1 MKYLHFDCQPKVQ
14 FMKNKCFNN
23 EDKNQVSGKYT
34 PQFQALFNY
43 ASIGILL
50 TDTDGH
56 IILVNDFALMQFGY
70 HFREIVDKKI
80 EILIPSRF
88 HSSHERYRERYN
100 EYPKNRHMG
109 IGRDLHA
116 IKKDGIEFPVEVSL
130 SHYKNG
136 EGSFVIAFVTE
147 ITERVNAREEIIKLN
162 NELIKVNSELESTVA
177 LRTQQ
182 LTEILH
188 QLELSK
194 DEQAVILNKEQ
205 ELGELKS
212 KFISIASHEFRTPL
226 STILSSIYLINKY
239 QTAEEQPKREKHIH
253 RIISSVNMLT
263 DILNDFLSLSKMEE
277 GKMQVRISEINV
289 KELVED
295 MSEDIQTIL
304 KPGQTIKYEHHGNEI
319 GFLDPSLLKHILLN
333 LLSNAIKFS
342 HDDGSIEIYTFI
354 NIRDVELVVKD
365 YGIGISMEEQKH
377 LFERFFR
384 AGNAMHIQ
392 GSGLGLHIVGRY
404 VELMNGNIKCIS
416 ELDKGTEFKVTFN
429 Y

>member
-1 MKYLHFDCQPKVQ
+1 
-14 FMKNKCFNN
+14 MKNECFKN
-23 EDKNQVSGKYT
+23 EDKNQVQGKYT
-34 PQFQALFNY
+34 QQFQALFNY

-50 TDTDGH
+50 TDTDGN
-56 IILVNDFALMQFGY
+56 IILVNDFALTQFGY
-70 HFREIVDKKI
+70 QFKEIADKKI
-80 EILIPSRF
+80 EILIPTRF
-88 HSSHERYRERYN
+88 HSNHIRYRESYN
-100 EYPKNRHMG
+100 EHPKSRHMG

-116 IKKDGIEFPVEVSL
+116 IKKDGTEFPVEVSL
-130 SHYKNG
+130 SHYKNS
-136 EGSFVIAFVTE
+136 EGSFVIAFVTD
-147 ITERVNAREEIIKLN
+147 ITERVNARKEIIKLN
-162 NELIKVNSELESTVA
+162 SELIKVNSDLENTVE
-177 LRTQQ
+177 LRTKQ
-182 LTEILH
+182 LTETLH

-212 KFISIASHEFRTPL
+212 KFIPIASHEFRTPL

-239 QTAEEQPKREKHIH
+239 ETTEEQPKREKHIQ

-263 DILNDFLSLSKMEE
+263 DILNDFLSLSKIEE
-277 GKMQVRISEINV
+277 GKMQLRISEINI
-289 KELVED
+289 KKLVD
-295 MSEDIQTIL
+295 DISGDIQTIL
-304 KPGQTIKYEHHGNEI
+304 KPGQAINYEHHGNET
-319 GFLDPSLLKHILLN
+319 GLLDPSLLKHILLN
-333 LLSNAIKFS
+333 LLSNAVKFS
-342 HDDGSIEIYTFI
+342 HDDGSIEIFTFI
-354 NIRDVELVVKD
+354 NERNVELIVKD
-365 YGIGISMEEQKH
+365 YGIGISKEEQQH

>member
-1 MKYLHFDCQPKVQ
+1 
-14 FMKNKCFNN
+14 MKNASFDNS
-23 EDKNQVSGKYT
+23 DKNETPAKYT
-34 PQFQALFNY
+34 QRFQALFNY

-50 TDTDGH
+50 TDADGN
-56 IILVNDFALMQFGY
+56 IILVNDFALKQFGY
-70 HFREIVDKKI
+70 QFKELVEKKI
-80 EILIPSRF
+80 EILIPPRF
-88 HSSHERYRERYN
+88 HLKHEKYREGYN
-100 EYPKNRHMG
+100 EHPKSRHMG

-116 IKKDGIEFPVEVSL
+116 IKKDGTEFPVEVSL
-130 SHYKNG
+130 SHYRND
-136 EGSFVIAFVTE
+136 EGAFVIAFITD
-147 ITERVNAREEIIKLN
+147 ITERVNAREQIIKLN
-162 NELIKVNSELESTVA
+162 NELEKTVE

-182 LTEILH
+182 LADTLH

-194 DEQAVILNKEQ
+194 DEQEIILNKEK

-239 QTAEEQPKREKHIH
+239 QAADEQPKREKHIH

-277 GKMQVRISEINV
+277 GKMQVRISEINI
-289 KELVED
+289 KELVDE
-295 MSEDIQTIL
+295 MSDDIQTIL

-333 LLSNAIKFS
+333 LLSNAVKFS
-342 HDDGSIEIYTFI
+342 HDNGSIEIYTFI
-354 NIRDVELVVKD
+354 NERNVELVVKD
-365 YGIGISMEEQKH
+365 YGIGISKEEQQH

-384 AGNAMHIQ
+384 AGNAMNIQ

-404 VELMNGNIKCIS
+404 VELMNGNIEFLS

-429 Y
+429 YL

>member
-1 MKYLHFDCQPKVQ
+1 
-14 FMKNKCFNN
+14 MKNESSYNT
-23 EDKNQVSGKYT
+23 DKDEVQAKYT
-34 PQFQALFNY
+34 HQFQALFNY

-50 TDTDGH
+50 TDTDGA
-56 IILVNDFALMQFGY
+56 IILVNDFALNQFGY
-70 HFREIVDKKI
+70 EFKELVSKKV
-80 EILIPSRF
+80 ELLIPPRF
-88 HSSHERYRERYN
+88 HLKHQRYREGYN
-100 EYPKNRHMG
+100 EHPKSRHMG
-109 IGRDLHA
+109 VGRDLYA
-116 IKKDGIEFPVEVSL
+116 IKKDGTEFPVEVSL
-130 SHYKNG
+130 SHYKND
-136 EGSFVIAFVTE
+136 EGAFVIVFVTE

-177 LRTQQ
+177 VRTEQ
-182 LTEILH
+182 LTETLH
-188 QLELSK
+188 QLERSK
-194 DEQAVILNKEQ
+194 EEQAATLNKEK

-239 QTAEEQPKREKHIH
+239 EAADEQSKREKHIQ

-263 DILNDFLSLSKMEE
+263 DILNDFLSLSKIEE

-289 KELVED
+289 KELVDD

-333 LLSNAIKFS
+333 LLSNAVKFS
-342 HDDGSIEIYTFI
+342 PQNGSIEIYTFI
-354 NIRDVELVVKD
+354 NERNVELVVKD
-365 YGIGISMEEQKH
+365 YGIGISKEEQQH

-404 VELMNGNIKCIS
+404 VELMNGNIKFIS
-416 ELDKGTEFKVTFN
+416 ELDKGTEFTITFD